1 MAKKKL
7 NAPEFLRA
15 GDDTHGILHLD
26 IGKRGQVKGVRAYE
40 TILGFFFEGGGLRAV
55 LTVDGVLPAEGL
67 AIIGPA
73 GEVTR
78 DGQLYADEDTF
89 VAEAKA
95 SLQ

>member
-1 MAKKKL
+1 MPKKKL

-15 GDDTHGILHLD
+15 GDGTHSILHLD

-40 TILGFFFEGGGLRAV
+40 TILRFFFEGSGLRAV
-55 LTVDGVLPAEGL
+55 LTVDGVMSAEGL

-89 VAEAKA
+89 LDEAEA